1 MARYSIFDGGNLRLY
16 PWENDRNS
24 GIDPSYPVRY
34 SAHLPNKQ
42 KVLPYH
48 VDPNNEVFRRWMQ
61 DTLPTGSL
69 VPNDELVIH
78 LYGPGTYIHF
88 ATLQVK
94 SVPPTTGTGG
104 NPPPTPA
111 TFALSI
117 EAEDGTVL
125 QDLGSYLMDTV
136 GYIPLIDPGE
146 YVFVPNNGF
155 FVARLVSGDANYSC
169 FEVFVSL
176 DQHYSGRPC
185 DCSVAPCGAEFP
197 DPNCAPAGLSLDSTA
212 GTGLVDGGGGGG

>member
-48 VDPNNEVFRRWMQ
+48 VDPNNEVFRRWMR

-69 VPNDELVIH
+69 VPGDQLVIH
-78 LYGPGTYIHF
+78 SYGPGTYINK

-94 SVPPTTGTGG
+94 SVPPTVGENGD
-104 NPPPTPA
+104 PPPTPA
-111 TFALSI
+111 TYNLSV

-125 QDLGSYLMDTV
+125 QDLGDHTLNSA
-136 GYIPLIDPGE
+136 GYIRLLDADAD
-146 YVFVPNNGF
+146 VFIPTNGF
-155 FVARLVSGDANYSC
+155 LVATLVSGDADYSC

-185 DCSVAPCGAEFP
+185 ECLVDPCGADFP
-197 DPNCAPAGLSLDSTA
+197 DPNCAPAGLTLDGTA
-212 GTGLVDGGGGGG
+212 GTGLADTDNG